1 MVLLLALAS
10 LDMKYV
16 MSLTVDISV
25 ASSLAAIPKKAL
37 FNEIPL
43 PPVEQHE
50 MQFFG
55 TNNV

>member
-1 MVLLLALAS
+1 LLALAS